1 LETYRIVLDFV
12 KQKTIGTGFNAE
24 DERKLQRFLE
34 AINSERHINRHLRD
48 IADQLS
54 MEIEKPSRRFKVK
67 EEDIFG
73 IDGSLQKGEREGGEK
88 SKSTRSRSS
97 KQTEL

>member
-1 LETYRIVLDFV
+1 
-12 KQKTIGTGFNAE
+12 
-24 DERKLQRFLE
+24 
-34 AINSERHINRHLRD
+34 
-48 IADQLS
+48 